1 VIASSRPRARAA
13 SPRSIERPRRPRS
26 IDVGPPPRSTR
37 KFASRPSARRVDA
50 RALFRADRPRPPPAS
65 LSSLARSRRVA
76 SPRQEFPKRD
86 AALAAGKKDKVVAK
100 AFKEG
105 GKKGVEIEGAAD
117 TSGLTCFCT
126 RMQNSAG
133 DIILLEAAMEGMNAV
148 PDPEDPE
155 ERKGCSGH
163 ISKLIISENEPEKKI
178 AMVAYVTEEH
188 KEKINAIEWMKS
200 VCETDLGGGVGGT
213 PDDASTDTWATCTA
227 VEDTDKGFF
236 YLKMKDNTLA
246 AAIQYL
252 RERGLFNDEEDDE
265 DEENPAAD
273 FEW

>member
-1 VIASSRPRARAA
+1 MTS
-13 SPRSIERPRRPRS
+13 
-26 IDVGPPPRSTR
+26 
-37 KFASRPSARRVDA
+37 
-50 RALFRADRPRPPPAS
+50 
-65 LSSLARSRRVA
+65 
-76 SPRQEFPKRD
+76 QEFPKRD
-86 AALAAGKKDKVVAK
+86 AALAAGLSEKVVAK

-126 RMQNSAG
+126 RMQSSNG
-133 DIILLEAAMEGMNAV
+133 DIRLLEAAMEGMNAV

-155 ERKGCSGH
+155 ERKGCSGA
-163 ISKLIISENEPEKKI
+163 IAKLIISENEPEKKI
-178 AMVAYVTEEH
+178 AMVAYVP
-188 KEKINAIEWMKS
+188 EKMKDQLDAIEWMKS
-200 VCETDLGGGVGGT
+200 VCDTELGGGVGGA
-213 PDDASTDTWATCTA
+213 PDDSSTNVWATSTA